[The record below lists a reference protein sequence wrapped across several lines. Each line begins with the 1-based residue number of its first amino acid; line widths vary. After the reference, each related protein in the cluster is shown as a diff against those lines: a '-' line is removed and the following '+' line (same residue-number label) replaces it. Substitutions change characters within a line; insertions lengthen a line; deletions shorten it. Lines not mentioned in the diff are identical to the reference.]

1 MKSIKNLT
9 SSELYELLNNNSKTW
24 VVSGAAGFIG
34 SNIALTLLKNNQ
46 HVIGIDNFKTGRQVN
61 IDKLKTFKSF
71 KFIEND
77 FSSEDEILNIIADSD
92 FMLHQGAMGSVPRSL
107 EQPILYN
114 DLNVNTFLNILN
126 CLKKTNIDGF
136 VFASSSSVYGDNL
149 KLPKVENEI
158 GNPLS
163 PYAVTK
169 KINEIHSRLY
179 ADCFQQKSIGL
190 RYFNVF
196 GPRQDPNGNYAAVIP
211 KWISAFMNNDDINVN
226 GDGGISRD
234 FCYITNVVEINI
246 RSALILKE
254 KNSNYNE
261 IYNVACGQKTSL
273 NELISILKEEFLA
286 RGLESNIN
294 INYLP
299 PRAGDIQDSLADIT
313 KAKKDLGYNPDTHF
327 KNAICET
334 ISWYLDVDK

>member
-1 MKSIKNLT
+1 
-9 SSELYELLNNNSKTW
+9 
-24 VVSGAAGFIG
+24 
-34 SNIALTLLKNNQ
+34 
-46 HVIGIDNFKTGRQVN
+46 
-61 IDKLKTFKSF
+61 
-71 KFIEND
+71 
-77 FSSEDEILNIIADSD
+77 
-92 FMLHQGAMGSVPRSL
+92 
-107 EQPILYN
+107 
-114 DLNVNTFLNILN
+114 
-126 CLKKTNIDGF
+126 
-136 VFASSSSVYGDNL
+136 
-149 KLPKVENEI
+149 
-158 GNPLS
+158 
-163 PYAVTK
+163 
-169 KINEIHSRLY
+169 
-179 ADCFQQKSIGL
+179 
-190 RYFNVF
+190 
-196 GPRQDPNGNYAAVIP
+196 
-211 KWISAFMNNDDINVN
+211 MNNDDINVN